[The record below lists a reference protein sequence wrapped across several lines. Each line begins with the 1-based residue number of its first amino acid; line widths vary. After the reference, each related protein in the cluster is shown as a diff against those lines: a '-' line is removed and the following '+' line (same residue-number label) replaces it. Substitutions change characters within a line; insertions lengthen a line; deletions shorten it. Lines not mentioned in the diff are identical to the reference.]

1 MGHSDAFIRKFRE
14 IVTVYCKG
22 VRDVRA
28 MLHTLEVLRF
38 NDRFVRLLRSDKRL
52 NGELMSAIQMTD
64 NQQILVIFS
73 SYGYPFLFGLGA
85 VEKKGMEER
94 YGQGQGQGGDEEV
107 KELRERNVTLEREN
121 VRLEK
126 EVEGLRRNK
135 VVLVRNAAQAIDELR
150 RYLVAHRK
158 C

>member
-85 VEKKGMEER
+85 VEKKG
-94 YGQGQGQGGDEEV
+94 
-107 KELRERNVTLEREN
+107 EN

-126 EVEGLRRNK
+126 EVEGSRRNK

-150 RYLVAHRK
+150 RYLA
-158 C
+158 